1 VDFRPFEE
9 VRAAR
14 IFQVAFNEDSAC
26 LASLQYTLTRL
37 WLGSQPRVAAVAVAA
52 V

>member
-9 VRAAR
+9 VRAAW
-14 IFQVAFNEDSAC
+14 IFAGRLRRGQHVPGEFAVRA
-26 LASLQYTLTRL
+26 ARL
-37 WLGSQPRVAAVAVAA
+37 WLGSQPCAAAVAVAA